1 MLEGELM
8 IRCLQACRVVANRH
22 RLAGV
27 LLVLIFLSTLPL
39 GGETSAEETGAI
51 DWLRDDSSA
60 RQQAIE
66 AKKYLLVH
74 LTSHQPGGRDRT
86 FFEQTTG
93 DRRVRSRAENFICL
107 RVLCEEWQPTELG
120 LELTPEFLSVDHL
133 RSSPGLVVIDFCDS
147 SRPTYGQVV
156 GWLPFEKPAYY
167 AAEYESAASVA
178 TFLDL
183 PRGSLTQRMLIYAIR
198 VHPER
203 TESTSG
209 VSLPALVGA
218 AAAHAQ
224 RQARAQRQGH
234 QRWDQRFHEIW
245 RLVGGKP
252 PVEICAESW
261 PEESLLT
268 ACLGC
273 VHAWRQ
279 SAGHW
284 RAVVSGHASFGYDIC
299 RGNNG
304 IWYATG
310 ILGG

>member
-1 MLEGELM
+1 M
-8 IRCLQACRVVANRH
+8 IRCPRTCRVVANRY

-27 LLVLIFLSTLPL
+27 PLALIFLLALTL
-39 GGETSAEETGAI
+39 GRKTSAEEVGEI
-51 DWLRDDSSA
+51 NWLHDDSSA

-74 LTSHQPGGRDRT
+74 LTGHQPGERDRT
-86 FFEQTTG
+86 FVEQTTAA
-93 DRRVRSRAENFICL
+93 RCVRSRTENFICL
-107 RVLCEEWQPTELG
+107 RVLCEEWEPAECGLKFTSELM
-120 LELTPEFLSVDHL
+120 SVEHL
-133 RSSPGLVVIDFCDS
+133 LSSPGLAIIDFCDPS
-147 SRPTYGQVV
+147 GSTYGELV

-167 AAEYESAASVA
+167 AAEYESTASVA

-203 TESTSG
+203 PESTSG
-209 VSLPALVGA
+209 TSSPALVGA

-245 RLVGGKP
+245 RSVGGAP

-279 SAGHW
+279 SGGHW
-284 RAVVSGHASFGYDIC
+284 RTVVSGHASFGYDIC
-299 RGNNG
+299 RGKNG

>member
-1 MLEGELM
+1 M
-8 IRCLQACRVVANRH
+8 IRCLRTCRVVANRH

-27 LLVLIFLSTLPL
+27 PRALIFLLALTL
-39 GGETSAEETGAI
+39 GGETSAEQAGAI
-51 DWLRDDSSA
+51 DWLHDDSSA

-86 FFEQTTG
+86 FVEQTTA
-93 DRRVRSRAENFICL
+93 DRRVRSRAKNFICL
-107 RVLCEEWQPTELG
+107 RVLYDEWHPTEWG
-120 LELTPEFLSVDHL
+120 LELSPGFLSVDRL
-133 RSSPGLVVIDFCDS
+133 RSSPGLVVIDFCDH

-183 PRGSLTQRMLIYAIR
+183 PCGSLTQRMLIYAIR

-203 TESTSG
+203 PESTSG
-209 VSLPALVGA
+209 TSSPALVGA

-245 RLVGGKP
+245 RSVGGKP

-284 RAVVSGHASFGYDIC
+284 RAVISGHASFGYDIY
-299 RGNNG
+299 RGKNG